1 MKKLLKK
8 GTAAMM
14 VVLGLFMA
22 MSFKVSAA
30 TTELMKDGEFPTG
43 GFVNAGEA
51 VDGTIQG
58 PGNWTQLNMG
68 DAEVSAPY
76 LHVIVKATG
85 DTAKAQIAVSDTYT
99 FNLSDLGVTL
109 TEEYQ
114 DVVLPVKDQGITTIG
129 WVNIMGLDG
138 GSSVYT
144 VKEVFLSD
152 DAASTLAAADT
163 ATVTDTKAADA
174 STAAATDTA
183 TDAAA
188 TPKTGESTTIL
199 YICIAALICSG
210 GIFAATKKVA
220 RAK

>member
-1 MKKLLKK
+1 MKKLLRK
-8 GTAAMM
+8 GTAAMLVAM
-14 VVLGLFMA
+14 GLFMA

-43 GFVNAGEA
+43 GFLNAGET
-51 VDGTIQG
+51 VDGTVQG

-68 DAEVSAPY
+68 DAEVSSPY

-109 TEEYQ
+109 TEDYQ

-129 WVNIMGLDG
+129 WVNLMGLDG

-152 DAASTLAAADT
+152 DAASTLGVAA
-163 ATVTDTKAADA
+163 VTDDA
-174 STAAATDTA
+174 KTTDTAAATD
-183 TDAAA
+183 AAA
-188 TPKTGESTTIL
+188 TAETPKTGESTTLL
-199 YICIAALICSG
+199 YVCLAALVGSA
-210 GIFAATKKVA
+210 GIFAVTKKTAKA
-220 RAK
+220 R

>member
-1 MKKLLKK
+1 MKKFLKK

-14 VVLGLFMA
+14 VALGLFMA

-30 TTELMKDGEFPTG
+30 TTELLKDGEFPTG
-43 GFVNAGEA
+43 GFINAGEA

-99 FNLSDLGVTL
+99 FNLSDLGVAL
-109 TEEYQ
+109 TEDYQ

-129 WVNIMGLDG
+129 WVNLMGLDG

-152 DAASTLAAADT
+152 DAASTLAAAADT
-163 ATVTDTKAADA
+163 ATVTDTKAAD
-174 STAAATDTA
+174 TATDTP
-183 TDAAA
+183 AA

-199 YICIAALICSG
+199 YVCIAALVCSG

>member
-1 MKKLLKK
+1 MKKLLRK
-8 GTAAMM
+8 GTAALLVAM
-14 VVLGLFMA
+14 GLFMA

-85 DTAKAQIAVSDTYT
+85 DTAKAQVAVSDTYT

-129 WVNIMGLDG
+129 WVNLMGLDG

-144 VKEVFLSD
+144 IKEVFLSD
-152 DAASTLAAADT
+152 DAASTLAAAANT
-163 ATVTDTKAADA
+163 AADDTKADDK
-174 STAAATDTA
+174 AAATA
-183 TDAAA
+183 E

-199 YICIAALICSG
+199 YVSLAALVCSAG
-210 GIFAATKKVA
+210 VFMATKKVA
-220 RAK
+220 KAK

>member
-1 MKKLLKK
+1 MKKLLRK
-8 GTAAMM
+8 GTAAMLVAM
-14 VVLGLFMA
+14 GLFMA

-43 GFVNAGEA
+43 GFINAGEA
-51 VDGTIQG
+51 VDGTVQG

-76 LHVIVKATG
+76 LHVVVKATG

-99 FNLSDLGVTL
+99 FNLADLGVTL
-109 TEEYQ
+109 TEDYQ

-129 WVNIMGLDG
+129 WVNLTGLDG

-144 VKEVFLSD
+144 VKEIFLSD
-152 DAASTLAAADT
+152 DAASTLGGAAVTEDAKAADT
-163 ATVTDTKAADA
+163 T
-174 STAAATDTA
+174 AATDTA
-183 TDAAA
+183 VAAE
-188 TPKTGESTTIL
+188 TPKTGESATLI
-199 YICIAALICSG
+199 YICMAALVGCT

-220 RAK
+220 KAK